1 MYPKLIDMNNIIGK
15 KIRMIEMN
23 DPYPIERNTLGTIM
37 SVDDIG
43 QIRVKWD
50 NGRVLS
56 VIPEEDKFVI
66 FEN

>member
-1 MYPKLIDMNNIIGK
+1 MNNIIGK

-23 DPYPIERNTLGTIM
+23 DPYPIEPDTTGTIT
-37 SVDDIG
+37 SVDGLG

-50 NGRVLS
+50 NGRTLS